1 MRRLTLLL
9 ATLAVPAVA
18 SAQSPMTPTAEG
30 QATLDRMLNQI
41 RDNAPATLSLS
52 VSERIEVEPDL
63 AIVSGGVSTLAPTA
77 TEALRQN
84 SEAMTRV
91 IEAVRRA
98 GIAAADIQTQGIG
111 LEPQY
116 DYEARRNGEPPVFTG
131 YRATNTVQ
139 LRVKNVNRVG
149 PILDSLVTAGAT
161 NLSGP
166 NYTLENADEIEQA
179 ARLRTIAKAQTQ
191 ADAYARAAGF
201 RSARLSSISEGG
213 FSGPRPMQ
221 RMAYGESRPLSA
233 DMAPPTAPGRVRSEV
248 TVNFTFL
255 LER

>member
-1 MRRLTLLL
+1 MRLAPLALAALTLP
-9 ATLAVPAVA
+9 TAV
-18 SAQSPMTPTAEG
+18 SAQALPPTQDPAMLS
-30 QATLDRMLNQI
+30 TMLDRL
-41 RDNAPATLSLS
+41 RENAPAILSLS
-52 VSERIEVEPDL
+52 VTEPIEAEPDL

-98 GIAAADIQTQGIG
+98 GIAREDIQTQGIG
-111 LEPQY
+111 LDPQY
-116 DYEARRNGEPPVFTG
+116 DYEGRGNGQPPVFTG

-139 LRVKNVNRVG
+139 LRVKDIARVG

-166 NYTLENADEIEQA
+166 NYTLENAEALEQA

-191 ADAYARAAGF
+191 ADAYVRAAGF
-201 RSARLSSISEGG
+201 ASARLSSISEGEY
-213 FSGPRPMQ
+213 SGPQPVQAFAADKLAISGTR
-221 RMAYGESRPLSA
+221 LS
-233 DMAPPTAPGRVRSEV
+233 PPTAPGRVRSEV

-255 LER
+255 LEH